1 MKMTEATRIVL
12 REVKEILKE
21 AGMVNGRTTTDSKDV
36 TKVKYYYNRGEKITE
51 DGTETI
57 VIYGIAS
64 LMGTGRA
71 DGENFGYM
79 ADVAIDI
86 FTHQD
91 GQSGK
96 IIDLIQRI
104 EDAGLKRGYFLEQD
118 SQETFDGTR
127 VVQRLSYTLSKTVY

>member
-1 MKMTEATRIVL
+1 MRLSQAQRQVISDI
-12 REVKEILKE
+12 KEILDN
-21 AGMVNGRTTTDSKDV
+21 AGLVNARTAKKKDG
-36 TKVKYYYNRGEKITE
+36 KIRYYYNRGETITA
-51 DGTETI
+51 DGTETL

-64 LMGTGRA
+64 LVGTGRA
-71 DGENFGYM
+71 DAENFGYM

-91 GQSGK
+91 GQSKK
-96 IIDLIQRI
+96 IIDLIELI
-104 EDAGLKRGYFLEQD
+104 EDEAMKKGYYMDMD

>member
-1 MKMTEATRIVL
+1 MRLSQAQRQVISDI
-12 REVKEILKE
+12 KEILDN
-21 AGMVNGRTTTDSKDV
+21 AGLVNARTAKKKDEG
-36 TKVKYYYNRGEKITE
+36 KIRYYYNRGETITE
-51 DGTETI
+51 DGTETL

-64 LMGTGRA
+64 LVGTGRA
-71 DGENFGYM
+71 DAENFGYM

-91 GQSGK
+91 GQSKK
-96 IIDLIQRI
+96 IIDLIETI
-104 EDAGLKRGYFLEQD
+104 ENEAMKKGYYMDLV